1 MKKIIIIAIVCIGA
15 VFTGNAQKLGH
26 IDSQELLLSMPER
39 ASIETELQ
47 EYASVLETHLNSMKK
62 DYEAKVLEIQ
72 SNPNLPEAIYNDKV
86 RKLQELEQSM
96 QEFQQTANQ
105 DLAKKESVLLQPMID
120 KAQAAITAVAEE
132 NGFTYILDASTGV
145 TLYNGGEDILAL
157 VKAKLGLK

>member
-39 ASIETELQ
+39 AAIETELQ

-105 DLAKKESVLLQPMID
+105 DLAKKESELLQPMID

-145 TLYNGGEDILAL
+145 TLYNGGEDVLPL